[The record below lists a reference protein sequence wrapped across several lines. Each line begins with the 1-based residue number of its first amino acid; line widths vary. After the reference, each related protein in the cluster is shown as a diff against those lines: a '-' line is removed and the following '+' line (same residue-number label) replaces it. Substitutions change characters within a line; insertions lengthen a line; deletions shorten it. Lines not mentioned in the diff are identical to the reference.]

1 MVFMPQTKLKQKLQI
16 KPLKTIH
23 YRSVDGIYRGVVK
36 EYLDEL
42 QTSGRQREFDR
53 ERATISRALPLKELE
68 FYAKQG
74 CSFVALIG
82 RRGVGVT
89 LVRLLDWVGSAPRR
103 LWLEYIPVGTE
114 DTHQDGG

>member
-23 YRSVDGIYRGVVK
+23 YRSVDGIYRGVGK

-53 ERATISRALPLKELE
+53 ERGPISRALPLQELE

-74 CSFVALIG
+74 CSFVARIG
-82 RRGVGVT
+82 RRVGACLLVLPLVWVASSSRT
-89 LVRLLDWVGSAPRR
+89 LWI
-103 LWLEYIPVGTE
+103 EYLA
-114 DTHQDGG
+114 

>member
-53 ERATISRALPLKELE
+53 ERATIRGALPVHELE
-68 FYAKQG
+68 VYAKQRF
-74 CSFVALIG
+74 SYDDLIV
-82 RRGVGVT
+82 RRVLCLI
-89 LVRLLDWVGSAPRR
+89 LVQLL
-103 LWLEYIPVGTE
+103 ECVGTAPG
-114 DTHQDGG
+114 TL